1 MADTRQSTVTMDEI
15 VSLAKRRGFV
25 FPGSE
30 IYGGLANTWDFG
42 PLGVELRNNI
52 KQHWWRTFVHR
63 RPDIVGMDGSI
74 LLNPRVWEASGHVS
88 EFTDPMVDCRVCRSR
103 YRADDLVERAT
114 GTNADGLPLDELNRL
129 IAENEIACPNC
140 GNRDWTPARA
150 FNLMFQ
156 TTIGPVGESAT
167 PVFLRPETAQNMFM
181 QYRNVLQS
189 SRQRIP
195 FGIAQIGK
203 AFRNEVTP
211 GNFIFRLLEFEM
223 MEIEYFIEADEW
235 RQTFDAW
242 LEAQHEF
249 VRSLGVR
256 DENIREREHGPEEL
270 SHYSQKTVD
279 LEYRFPFG
287 WKELTGLAYRTD
299 HDLRLHQDASG
310 VNLTYFD
317 QANDRHFVPHVVE
330 PTMGVDRL
338 TLVVMIDA
346 YDVEETVD
354 ANGKPSTRTV
364 MRFHPRV
371 APYKVAVLPLSRKE
385 ELSSVAR
392 RIFDDVLDQFV
403 AEYDETQ
410 NIGRR
415 YRRQDEIGTPI
426 CVTVDFD
433 TLDDDAVTLRD
444 RDTMDQV
451 RLPVANLIDELK
463 RRLPAS

>member
-1 MADTRQSTVTMDEI
+1 MADTKQQRVTMDEI

-52 KQHWWRTFVHR
+52 KMHWWRTFVHR

-88 EFTDPMVDCRVCRSR
+88 EFNDPMVDCRVCRSR

-114 GTNADGLPLDELNRL
+114 GEHADGLSVEELNRL
-129 IAENEIACPNC
+129 IAEHSIACPNC

-156 TTIGPVGESAT
+156 THIGPVGESST

-189 SRQRIP
+189 SRQKIP
-195 FGIAQIGK
+195 FGIAQVGK

-211 GNFIFRLLEFEM
+211 GNFIFRLLEFEI
-223 MEIEYFIEADEW
+223 MEIEYFIEEQDWES
-235 RQTFDAW
+235 TFEGW
-242 LEAQHEF
+242 LQAKHDF

-256 DENIREREHGPEEL
+256 DENIREREHDPEEL
-270 SHYSQKTVD
+270 SHYSRKTVD

-299 HDLRLHQDASG
+299 HDLRLHQEASG

-317 QANDRHFVPHVVE
+317 QANDRHFIPHVVE

-338 TLVVMIDA
+338 TLVVLIDA

-364 MRFHPRV
+364 LRFHPRV

-385 ELSSVAR
+385 ELSGMAR
-392 RIFDDVLDQFV
+392 RIFDDVLEHFV

-426 CVTVDFD
+426 CVTVDFES
-433 TLDDDAVTLRD
+433 LDDHAVTLRD
-444 RDTMDQV
+444 RDSMEQV
-451 RLPVANLIDELK
+451 RVPVASLIDELR
-463 RRLPAS
+463 RRLPET